1 MSRLPLLA
9 ALAALLITTPA
20 LPQERTPPQA
30 EKPKTDKPKA
40 DKPKTDKPKTE
51 KPGKDGPKG
60 PRPLFASNDVLHL
73 TIKAPFGSIIRG
85 AIPAE
90 TAQPGTLTVA
100 GAKPETLAVTLAPRG
115 ITRRKKDVCPFP
127 PLAVAF
133 PEKPPKGSLFQ
144 GQKKLKLV
152 THCKPAPAFQ
162 QYVLMEYAAY
172 KLNNAITPQS
182 FNARLAQIDYVDASG
197 KPVTT
202 RMGFFIED
210 GDDMAERNGMVEEQ
224 MPDRIPVSTL
234 DPKSAARYALF
245 QYMISNLDWAMNA
258 GPPGAGC
265 CHNARL
271 IGPKGATT
279 NIIPVP
285 YDFDYSGLV
294 DAPYA
299 VPPAQIQVANVR
311 TRRWRGFCRHNA
323 EVGPAAAAMLADQG
337 RLLAV
342 IDSIPDLEPGT
353 RNKAKS
359 FLGGFFE
366 TIGSPAE
373 LQDKLIKNCLGQ
385 NPAAPTS

>member
-1 MSRLPLLA
+1 MIRRPLLA
-9 ALAALLITTPA
+9 AVAALFVATPA
-20 LPQERTPPQA
+20 LAQEA
-30 EKPKTDKPKA
+30 KPPKA
-40 DKPKTDKPKTE
+40 DKPKAEKADKPDKE
-51 KPGKDGPKG
+51 GPKG

-73 TIKAPFGSIIRG
+73 TIKAPFSTILRG
-85 AIPAE
+85 AVPAE
-90 TAQPGTLTVA
+90 TAQPGTLTVNGGKA
-100 GAKPETLAVTLAPRG
+100 ETLAVTLAPRG
-115 ITRRKKDVCPFP
+115 ITRRKKEICPFP

-133 PEKPPKGSLFQ
+133 PEKPAKGSLFQ

-172 KLNNAITPQS
+172 KLNNTVTPQS
-182 FNARLAQIDYVDASG
+182 FNARLAQIDYVDTSG
-197 KPVTT
+197 KPIAT

-210 GDDMAERNGMVEEQ
+210 GDDMAARNGMVEEK

-234 DPKSAARYALF
+234 DAKSAARYALF

-258 GPPGAGC
+258 GPAGAGC

-299 VPPAQIQVANVR
+299 APPAQIQVANVR
-311 TRRWRGFCRHNA
+311 IRKWRGFCRHNA
-323 EVGPAAAAMLADQG
+323 EVAPAAAAMLADQG
-337 RLLAV
+337 KLMGVL
-342 IDSIPDLEPGT
+342 DSIPDLEDGT
-353 RNKAKS
+353 RNKAKAY
-359 FLGGFFE
+359 LGGFFE
-366 TIGSPAE
+366 TISTPAGIE
-373 LQDKLIKNCLGQ
+373 DKLIKNCLGQ

>member
-1 MSRLPLLA
+1 MIRLPLLA
-9 ALAALLITTPA
+9 ALAALLVAPA
-20 LPQERTPPQA
+20 LAQDP
-30 EKPKTDKPKA
+30 KPAKA
-40 DKPKTDKPKTE
+40 DKPKAE
-51 KPGKDGPKG
+51 KSGKGDNDGPKG
-60 PRPLFASNDVLHL
+60 PKPLFASNDLIHL
-73 TIKAPFGSIIRG
+73 TIKAPFGTIIRG
-85 AIPAE
+85 AVPAE

-100 GAKPETLAVTLAPRG
+100 GPKAETLAVTLAPRG

-152 THCKPAPAFQ
+152 THCKPSPAFQ
-162 QYVLMEYAAY
+162 QYVLLEYAAY
-172 KLNNAITPQS
+172 KLYNVLTPQS

-197 KPVTT
+197 KPLTT
-202 RMGFFIED
+202 RLGFFIED
-210 GDDMAERNGMVEEQ
+210 GDDMAARNGMVEEK
-224 MPDRIPVSTL
+224 MPDRIPIATL
-234 DPKSAARYALF
+234 DAKAAVRYALF
-245 QYMISNLDWAMNA
+245 QNMISNLDWAMNA
-258 GPPGAGC
+258 GPTGAGC

-323 EVGPAAAAMLADQG
+323 EVEPLAAAMLAEQG
-337 RLLAV
+337 RLVAV
-342 IDSIPDLEPGT
+342 IDSIPDLDSGT
-353 RNKAKS
+353 RTKARN
-359 FLGGFFE
+359 FLGGFFQQ
-366 TIGSPAE
+366 IASKAE
-373 LQDKLIKNCLGQ
+373 IEDKLLKNCLGQ
-385 NPAAPTS
+385 AAAAPTS